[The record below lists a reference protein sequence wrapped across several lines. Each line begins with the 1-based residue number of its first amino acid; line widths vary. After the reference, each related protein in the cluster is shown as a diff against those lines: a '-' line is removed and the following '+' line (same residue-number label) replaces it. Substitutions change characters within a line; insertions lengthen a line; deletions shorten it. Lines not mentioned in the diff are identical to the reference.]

1 MRRAWILIMLAALA
15 ALVACSHSKDI
26 LPEDDSLYAPGKI
39 VVKVTEEFADAL
51 ESHTGSSGRVAVAAV
66 DELRKADKRLNIK
79 RMKRVFA
86 PAGEFEDRT
95 RLEGLHLWYQIDFD
109 ENCPTSVAKSF
120 LEKYPG
126 ITLVE
131 CDPIRRLDVDV
142 TYADLVPGASS
153 GGPFDDPLYYRQWHY
168 CNDGS
173 REGAEAGCDIN
184 VVPAWSS
191 GCIGSPEVIVCVVD
205 GGVDYNHEDLAGNI
219 WYDSEGHCGYNF
231 YSDSYDITP
240 DSHATHVAGTVAAV
254 NNNGIGVCGIAGGD
268 FARGLPGVKI
278 MSCQIFT
285 GNESA
290 GNPAAAI
297 KWGADHGAVISQNS
311 WGYPDLDATPESV
324 KAAVDYFVK
333 YAGLDADGH
342 QIGPMAGGLVV
353 FAAGNERREASSS
366 SYDGILTVTSL
377 GAGYR
382 KASYSN
388 WGSFADLAAP
398 GGDAPNRVLSTL
410 PDNKY
415 GWMNGTSMAC
425 PHVSGVAALVVS
437 ACGGPGFTSADLR
450 RRLETTARPLGAAA
464 AADGYYLGH
473 GLVDATAACGS
484 L

>member
-1 MRRAWILIMLAALA
+1 MRRAWILILL
-15 ALVACSHSKDI
+15 ALVACSRDVI
-26 LPEDDSLYAPGKI
+26 LEDDGQYAPGKI
-39 VVKVTEEFADAL
+39 VVKVTPELCAVL
-51 ESHTGSSGRVAVAAV
+51 ESHTGASGRVAVSAV
-66 DELRKADKRLNIK
+66 DELRRADDRLGIY

-86 PAGEFEDRT
+86 PAGEFEERT
-95 RLEGLHLWYQIDFD
+95 RREGLHLWYQIDFD
-109 ENCPTSVAKSF
+109 QSYPTSLARPFLKS
-120 LEKYPG
+120 YPG

-131 CDPIRRLDVDV
+131 CDPIRRLDGDV
-142 TYADLVPGASS
+142 TYAVPAPGASS
-153 GGPFDDPLYYRQWHY
+153 GPFDDPLFYRQWHFY
-168 CNDGS
+168 NDGS

-184 VVPAWSS
+184 IVPAWEA
-191 GCIGSPEVIVCVVD
+191 GFTGSPEVIVCVVD

-231 YSDSYDITP
+231 FSDSYEITP
-240 DSHATHVAGTVAAV
+240 DAHATHVAGTIAAV
-254 NNNGIGVCGIAGGD
+254 NNNGTGVCGIAGGD

-311 WGYPDLDATPESV
+311 WGYPDLSSTPESV

-333 YAGLDADGH
+333 YAGLDASGS
-342 QIGPMAGGLVV
+342 QVGPMAGGLVV

-366 SYDGILTVTSL
+366 SYKGILTVTSL
-377 GAGYR
+377 GGGYR

-437 ACGGPGFTSADLR
+437 VCGGPGFTSADLR
-450 RRLETTARPLGAAA
+450 RRLESTARPIFLW
-464 AADGYYLGH
+464 DEGYYLGH
-473 GLVDATAACGS
+473 GLVDATAATVGP
-484 L
+484 LHKVGRND

>member
-1 MRRAWILIMLAALA
+1 MRRRAWILIMLA
-15 ALVACSHSKDI
+15 LVSCSGSKDI
-26 LPEDDSLYAPGKI
+26 ILEDDGLYAPGKI
-39 VVKVTEEFADAL
+39 LVKVTPEFADAL
-51 ESHTGSSGRVAVAAV
+51 ESHTDYAGRVEVSSV
-66 DELRKADKRLNIK
+66 NKLRKADIRLNIK

-86 PAGEFEDRT
+86 PAGEFEQRS
-95 RLEGLHLWYQIDFD
+95 RREGLHLWYQIDFD
-109 ENCPTSVAKSF
+109 QTYPTSFAKSF
-120 LEKYPG
+120 LERYPG

-131 CDPIRRLDVDV
+131 CDPIRRLDGDI
-142 TYADLVPGASS
+142 TYAVPVPGKSS
-153 GGPFDDPLYYRQWHY
+153 GPFDDPLFYRQWHY
-168 CNDGS
+168 SNDGS
-173 REGAEAGCDIN
+173 RENAGAGCDIN
-184 VVPAWSS
+184 IVPAWES
-191 GCIGSPEVIVCVVD
+191 GLIGSPEVIVCVVD
-205 GGVDYNHEDLAGNI
+205 GGVDYTHEDLAGNI
-219 WYDSEGHCGYNF
+219 WYDDYGHCGYNF
-231 YSDSYDITP
+231 YSDSDEITP
-240 DSHATHVAGTVAAV
+240 DPHATHVAGTIAAV
-254 NNNGIGVCGIAGGD
+254 NNNGTGVCGIAGGD

-311 WGYPDLDATPESV
+311 WGYPDLDTTPESV

-333 YAGLDADGH
+333 YAGLDAVGR
-342 QIGPMAGGLVV
+342 QCGPMAGGLVV

-366 SYDGILTVTSL
+366 SYEGILTVTSL
-377 GAGYR
+377 GADFH

-410 PDNKY
+410 PGNKY

-450 RRLETTARPLGAAA
+450 RRLESTARPLDVSV
-464 AADGYYLGH
+464 DGYYLGH
-473 GLVDATAACGS
+473 GLVDATAASGD
-484 L
+484 

>member
-1 MRRAWILIMLAALA
+1 MRRACILILLALF
-15 ALVACSHSKDI
+15 VSCSNDAI
-26 LPEDDSLYAPGKI
+26 LEDSGLYAPGKI
-39 VVKVTEEFADAL
+39 VVKVTQEFADVL
-51 ESHTGSSGRVAVAAV
+51 ESHTGSRGTVSVSDVE
-66 DELRKADKRLNIK
+66 ELRRADDRLGIK

-86 PAGEFEDRT
+86 PAGDFEPRS
-95 RLEGLHLWYQIDFD
+95 RKEGLHLWYQIDFD
-109 ENCPTSVAKSF
+109 QAYPTSLAKPF
-120 LEKYPG
+120 LESYPG

-131 CDPIRRLDVDV
+131 CDPIRRLEGDVI
-142 TYADLVPGASS
+142 YADMAPGASS
-153 GGPFDDPLYYRQWHY
+153 GPFDDPLFYRQWHFY
-168 CNDGS
+168 NDGS
-173 REGAEAGCDIN
+173 RSDAEAGCDIN
-184 VVPAWSS
+184 IVPAWSS
-191 GCIGSPEVIVCVVD
+191 GLIGSPEVIVCVVD
-205 GGVDYNHEDLAGNI
+205 GGVDYTHEDLAGNI
-219 WYDSEGHCGYNF
+219 WYDGEGHCGYNF
-231 YSDSYDITP
+231 YSDSYNITP
-240 DSHATHVAGTVAAV
+240 DAHATHVAGTIAAV
-254 NNNGIGVCGIAGGD
+254 NNNGTGVCGIAGGD

-311 WGYPDLDATPESV
+311 WGYPELDSTPESV

-333 YAGLDADGH
+333 YAGLDADGR
-342 QIGPMAGGLVV
+342 QVGPMAGGLVV

-377 GAGYR
+377 GAGFK

-398 GGDAPNRVLSTL
+398 GGDPPNRVLSTL

-437 ACGGPGFTSADLR
+437 ACGGPGFTSAELR
-450 RRLETTARPLGAAA
+450 RRLESTAKPLNAT
-464 AADGYYLGH
+464 DYYLGH
-473 GLVDATAACGS
+473 GLVDATAACS
-484 L
+484 K

>member
-1 MRRAWILIMLAALA
+1 MRRRALILFLL
-15 ALVACSHSKDI
+15 ALVSCSGSKDVI
-26 LPEDDSLYAPGKI
+26 LEDSGEYAPGKI
-39 VVKVTEEFADAL
+39 VVKVTPELASSL
-51 ESHTGSSGRVAVAAV
+51 EIHTGSSGRVVVSAV
-66 DELRKADKRLNIK
+66 DELRRADERMDIK

-86 PAGEFEDRT
+86 PAGEFEERT

-109 ENCPTSVAKSF
+109 QSYPASLAKSF
-120 LEKYPG
+120 LETYPG

-131 CDPIRRLDVDV
+131 CDPIRRLDEDV
-142 TYADLVPGASS
+142 TYAVLVPGKSS
-153 GGPFDDPLYYRQWHY
+153 GPFDDPLFYRQWHY
-168 CNDGS
+168 YNDGS
-173 REGAEAGCDIN
+173 REGTGAGCDIN
-184 VVPAWSS
+184 IVPAWES
-191 GCIGSPEVIVCVVD
+191 GRTGGPDVIVCVVD

-231 YSDSYDITP
+231 FSDSYDITP
-240 DSHATHVAGTVAAV
+240 DAHATHVAGTIAAV
-254 NNNGIGVCGIAGGD
+254 NNNGTGVCGIAGGD

-311 WGYPDLDATPESV
+311 WGYPDLSSTPESV

-333 YAGLDADGH
+333 YAGLDADGR
-342 QIGPMAGGLVV
+342 QVGPMAGGLVV

-366 SYDGILTVTSL
+366 SYEGILTVTSL
-377 GAGYR
+377 GAGFR

-398 GGDAPNRVLSTL
+398 GGDQPNKVLSTL
-410 PDNKY
+410 PGNKY

-437 ACGGPGFTSADLR
+437 TCGGPGFTSADLR
-450 RRLETTARPLGAAA
+450 LRLETTSRPLDAP
-464 AADGYYLGH
+464 DYYLGH
-473 GLVDATAACGS
+473 GLVDASAACKQ
-484 L
+484 

>member
-1 MRRAWILIMLAALA
+1 MKRIARILILL
-15 ALVACSHSKDI
+15 ALVSCSNDI
-26 LPEDDSLYAPGKI
+26 ILENDGQYAPGKI
-39 VVKVTEEFADAL
+39 LVKVTPDFADAL
-51 ESHTGSSGRVAVAAV
+51 ESHTGGRGNVVV
-66 DELRKADKRLNIK
+66 SDVKGLRRADDRLNIK

-86 PAGEFEDRT
+86 PAGEFEPRS
-95 RLEGLHLWYQIDFD
+95 RQEGLHLWYQIDFD
-109 ENCPTSVAKSF
+109 EDYPTSLAKSF
-120 LEKYPG
+120 LEAYPG

-131 CDPIRRLDVDV
+131 CDPIRRLYGDI
-142 TYADLVPGASS
+142 TYAELAPGASV
-153 GGPFDDPLYYRQWHY
+153 GPFDDPLFYRQWHY
-168 CNDGS
+168 YNDGS
-173 REGAEAGCDIN
+173 HEGAETGCDIN

-191 GCIGSPEVIVCVVD
+191 GYIGNPEVIVCVVD
-205 GGVDYNHEDLAGNI
+205 GGVDYTHEDLADNI

-231 YSDSYDITP
+231 YSDSYHITP
-240 DSHATHVAGTVAAV
+240 DSHATHVAGTIAAV
-254 NNNGIGVCGIAGGD
+254 NNNGTGVCGIAGGD

-311 WGYPDLDATPESV
+311 WGYPDLASTPESM

-333 YAGLDADGH
+333 YAGLDADGR
-342 QIGPMAGGLVV
+342 QVGPMAGGLVV

-366 SYDGILTVTSL
+366 SYEGILTVTSL
-377 GAGYR
+377 GAGFR

-398 GGDAPNRVLSTL
+398 GGDQPNKVLSTL
-410 PDNKY
+410 PGNKY

-437 ACGGPGFTSADLR
+437 TCGGPGFTCADLR
-450 RRLETTARPLGAAA
+450 LRLETTSRPLDAP
-464 AADGYYLGH
+464 DYYLGH
-473 GLVDATAACGS
+473 GLVDASAACNQ
-484 L
+484 

>member
-1 MRRAWILIMLAALA
+1 MKRIARILILL
-15 ALVACSHSKDI
+15 ALVSCSNDVI
-26 LPEDDSLYAPGKI
+26 LEDDGQYAPGKI
-39 VVKVTEEFADAL
+39 LVKITPEFADVL
-51 ESHTGSSGRVAVAAV
+51 ESYTGSNGRVKVSEV
-66 DELRKADKRLNIK
+66 KELRRADDRLGIK

-86 PAGEFEDRT
+86 PAGEFELRS
-95 RLEGLHLWYQIDFD
+95 RKEGLHLWYQIDFD
-109 ENCPTSVAKSF
+109 QAYPTSLAKPF
-120 LEKYPG
+120 LEAYPG

-131 CDPIRRLDVDV
+131 CDPIRRLDGDV
-142 TYADLVPGASS
+142 IYADMVPGVSR
-153 GGPFDDPLYYRQWHY
+153 GPFDDPLFYRQWHY
-168 CNDGS
+168 YNDGS
-173 REGAEAGCDIN
+173 RSDAEAGCDIN
-184 VVPAWSS
+184 IVPAWSS
-191 GCIGSPEVIVCVVD
+191 GLIGNPEVIVCVVD
-205 GGVDYNHEDLAGNI
+205 GGVDYTHEDLAGNI

-231 YSDSYDITP
+231 YSDTYNITP
-240 DSHATHVAGTVAAV
+240 DAHATHVAGTIAAV
-254 NNNGIGVCGIAGGD
+254 NNNGTGVCGIAGGD

-278 MSCQIFT
+278 MSCQIFM

-311 WGYPDLDATPESV
+311 WGYPELDSTPESV

-333 YAGLDADGH
+333 YAGLDANGR
-342 QIGPMAGGLVV
+342 QVGPMAGGLVV

-366 SYDGILTVTSL
+366 SYEGILTVTSL
-377 GAGYR
+377 GAGFK

-398 GGDAPNRVLSTL
+398 GGDPPNRVLSTL

-450 RRLETTARPLGAAA
+450 HRLESTARSLDAT
-464 AADGYYLGH
+464 DYFLGH
-473 GLVDATAACGS
+473 GLVDATAACVNP
-484 L
+484 